1 MSPSALFSFKRA
13 ARQLAHHMPL
23 QHATAEMHKLKKKK
37 KSVPDEPI
45 VSFAKPQKQSELY
58 IEITSWARKS

>member
-23 QHATAEMHKLKKKK
+23 QHATAEMHKFKKK

-45 VSFAKPQKQSELY
+45 VSFANHRSRASC
-58 IEITSWARKS
+58 I